1 MAGSLRICAVAGLTL
16 DWSVSDGHVLT
27 RNRGLVAPRDL
38 TPRMS
43 LWV

>member
-1 MAGSLRICAVAGLTL
+1 MAGNEDCAVAGLTL
-16 DWSVSDGHVLT
+16 DWSVSDGHVLLT
-27 RNRGLVAPRDL
+27 RNRGLVAPRNL